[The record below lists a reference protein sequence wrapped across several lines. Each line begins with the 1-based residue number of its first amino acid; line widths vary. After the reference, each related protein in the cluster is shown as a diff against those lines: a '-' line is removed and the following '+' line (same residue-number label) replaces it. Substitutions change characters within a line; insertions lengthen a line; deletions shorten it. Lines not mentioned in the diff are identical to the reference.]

1 MSLRLRLLLSL
12 LALSAVGLV
21 VVDAV
26 SYSSLRSHLS
36 QRVDQQ
42 VESARGAATVALF
55 SEPGAKKLRRS
66 AAFGRGFAVPLP
78 QGQAGLGPGGG
89 LQPGPPPGGGDE
101 PGPPL
106 AGGPPESFE
115 LPPGTYAVLRDAKGR
130 TVSHVGFSYGEE
142 GLPAPVIP
150 DDFPVSA
157 PGGPAETFTVDA
169 RTDDDGGFRAT
180 AFHPAGSSLTAI
192 VAVPLSDFQDTL
204 NHVALIGLLVTA
216 AVLIGLAVLAWWLIR
231 LGLRPLEEMGETA
244 GRIAAGDLTQRVEE
258 TNPDTEVGQLGLS
271 LNAMLVQIEEAF
283 AQREASEMRMR
294 RFLADASHELR
305 TPLTSIRGYSE
316 VFRLGAAADP
326 AELETAM
333 RRIEQESVRMSG
345 MVNDLMA
352 LARLDELREP
362 IRELVDLRGLVSDAC
377 DDARAVA
384 PDREISLTG
393 PPEVEILGDPD
404 QLRRVAANLLA
415 NAIGH
420 TPESSPIEVALEVRD
435 GEAVLSVRDH
445 GPGIADGAN
454 DKVFER
460 FWRASES
467 RGRDG
472 GAGLGLA
479 IVAGVADAHGGSVS
493 VVNDPGGGAR
503 FTVRLP
509 MAVPHAA
516 AR

>member
-1 MSLRLRLLLSL
+1 
-12 LALSAVGLV
+12 
-21 VVDAV
+21 
-26 SYSSLRSHLS
+26 
-36 QRVDQQ
+36 
-42 VESARGAATVALF
+42 
-55 SEPGAKKLRRS
+55 
-66 AAFGRGFAVPLP
+66 
-78 QGQAGLGPGGG
+78 
-89 LQPGPPPGGGDE
+89 
-101 PGPPL
+101 
-106 AGGPPESFE
+106 
-115 LPPGTYAVLRDAKGR
+115 
-130 TVSHVGFSYGEE
+130 
-142 GLPAPVIP
+142 
-150 DDFPVSA
+150 
-157 PGGPAETFTVDA
+157 
-169 RTDDDGGFRAT
+169 
-180 AFHPAGSSLTAI
+180 
-192 VAVPLSDFQDTL
+192 
-204 NHVALIGLLVTA
+204 
-216 AVLIGLAVLAWWLIR
+216 VLIGLAVLAWWLIR

-271 LNAMLVQIEEAF
+271 LNAMLAQIEEAF

-305 TPLTSIRGYSE
+305 TPLTSIRGYAE

-362 IRELVDLRGLVSDAC
+362 TREPVDLRGLVSDAC

-393 PPEVEILGDPD
+393 PAEVEILGDAD
-404 QLRRVAANLLA
+404 QLRRIAANLLA

-420 TPESSPIEVALEVRD
+420 TPAGSPIDVALDARD

-445 GPGIADGAN
+445 GPGIADGAT
-454 DKVFER
+454 DQVFER

-479 IVAGVADAHGGSVS
+479 IVAGVADAHGGSAQAR
-493 VVNDPGGGAR
+493 NHPDGGAE

-509 MAVPHAA
+509 VGVAA
-516 AR
+516 QTT